1 VLHLNGGGIT
11 IQSKIANL
19 FCAFLADHA
28 DASAIHEMDTT
39 MTTSELQK
47 PQTEPV
53 LLRIFFWVCAIFLSA
68 CALVQVVQSL
78 HWPLFW
84 DAPLMHYPAW
94 LISQGAIPY
103 RDLFDQQ
110 FPGLYLLH
118 LCIIKFLG
126 PGDFAWRMA
135 DLLSLLLINVCIF
148 SFLKKSGTLPALLA
162 VSLFSCFHLNGLPF
176 HVGQRDFFMLVF
188 FMLGT
193 CFAVSALERSCSLTR
208 LFFSGLFLGAVTM
221 IKPHAAFYL
230 LMIAGVIGGGAVRQ
244 GMSMLKPLSVF
255 FISATIV
262 PAGILI
268 WLALNGGL
276 LPLIDIIIHYL
287 VPIYSNMEHPN
298 TEHSDFLFGNSI
310 LYIPIVIES
319 AGLAMFTL
327 AVFFVHKRLQLRT
340 VISAL
345 GVAYG
350 IFHFVSQGRAWHYH
364 LYPLVLFLI
373 LLVAIWLP
381 SYKSGKTNILR
392 IVMIAV
398 MIQLV
403 FGIGIKSVA
412 NIFKNQHY
420 DDNVCH
426 ELVEDIK
433 PMLKPGDKVQ
443 LFSSYWLGV
452 KALYI
457 LKVPIAS
464 RFMMDMHFF
473 HEREYDYVKDLR
485 AELITTL
492 KKEPPRLIIVSIFP
506 YTIGT
511 GYDRIQLFPEFD
523 SLLNT
528 SYYLAVER
536 DLYRIYEYMSDNK
549 M

>member
-1 VLHLNGGGIT
+1 
-11 IQSKIANL
+11 
-19 FCAFLADHA
+19 
-28 DASAIHEMDTT
+28 
-39 MTTSELQK
+39 MTSSELHA
-47 PQTEPV
+47 PQIEPV
-53 LLRIFFWVCAIFLSA
+53 WLRIFLWICAIFLSA
-68 CALVQVVQSL
+68 CALVQIVQSL

-103 RDLFDQQ
+103 RDFFDQQ

-135 DLLSLLLINVCIF
+135 DLLSLLLINVGII
-148 SFLKKSGTLPALLA
+148 SFLKKSGALPALLA
-162 VSLFSCFHLNGLPF
+162 ASLFSCYHLNGLPF
-176 HVGQRDFFMLVF
+176 HAGQRDFFMLVF

-193 CFAVSALERSCSLTR
+193 LFAVSSLERSFALTR

-221 IKPHAAFYL
+221 IKPHAFFYL
-230 LMIAGVIGGGAVRQ
+230 LTIAAVIGVSAVRQ
-244 GMSMLKPLSVF
+244 GKLMVKPLAVY

-287 VPIYSNMEHPN
+287 VPIYSTMKHPN
-298 TEHSDFLFGNSI
+298 TEYSDFLFGNSI

-319 AGLAMFTL
+319 ACLAMFTL
-327 AVFFVHKRLQLRT
+327 AAFFVHKRLQLRT

-350 IFHFVSQGRAWHYH
+350 IFHFVSQSRAWHYH

-381 SYKSGKTNILR
+381 SFKSGKKNIMQ
-392 IVMIAV
+392 VVVIAV
-398 MIQLV
+398 MVQFV

-412 NIFKNQHY
+412 SIVKNQHY
-420 DDNVCH
+420 DDYVCS

-473 HEREYDYVKDLR
+473 HEREYDYVKNIR

-492 KKEPPRLIIVSIFP
+492 KKEPPRLIFVSKQA
-506 YTIGT
+506 YTIGN
-511 GYDRIQLFPEFD
+511 GYDRIKLFPAFE
-523 SLLNT
+523 SLLNS
-528 SYYLAVER
+528 SYNLAVER
-536 DLYRIYEYMSDNK
+536 DRYRIYELKSDSN